1 MDGHSLSYDGSGNP
15 LSYYNGKSY
24 TMTWNEGRQL
34 ASLTTGGKTTTYTYD
49 LNGLRTKKVNPDGT
63 WVKYFIGD
71 GKILGETLHTADNH
85 EVYDMRYTF
94 DENGEVCGI
103 SLWNQGDTAWTK
115 YYFVK
120 NLQGDVLAVYQY
132 GSSFTK
138 VAEYTYDSWGNVLT
152 ATGAL
157 ANINPFRYRSY
168 YQDAET
174 GFYYLQSRYYDPAIG
189 RFINADSFAS
199 TGQDF
204 IGCNMFAYCGNN
216 PINASDATG
225 MLFLFDDAVL
235 LAACFVVAVVAVV
248 VVVYSPPVREAIYG
262 MADAL
267 ADVLLDVFKS
277 IEQAAE
283 NIIEEF
289 KEHTKGARNSTRGK
303 HEEGN
308 ARRNRDA
315 QGEKGDAR
323 RQSRSNKKVK
333 TSSLKWRR

>member
-1 MDGHSLSYDGSGNP
+1 
-15 LSYYNGKSY
+15 
-24 TMTWNEGRQL
+24 
-34 ASLTTGGKTTTYTYD
+34 
-49 LNGLRTKKVNPDGT
+49 
-63 WVKYFIGD
+63 
-71 GKILGETLHTADNH
+71 
-85 EVYDMRYTF
+85 
-94 DENGEVCGI
+94 
-103 SLWNQGDTAWTK
+103 
-115 YYFVK
+115 
-120 NLQGDVLAVYQY
+120 
-132 GSSFTK
+132 
-138 VAEYTYDSWGNVLT
+138 
-152 ATGAL
+152 
-157 ANINPFRYRSY
+157 
-168 YQDAET
+168 
-174 GFYYLQSRYYDPAIG
+174 
-189 RFINADSFAS
+189 
-199 TGQDF
+199 
-204 IGCNMFAYCGNN
+204 MFAYCGNN

-267 ADVLLDVFKS
+267 ADVLLDVFES

-323 RQSRSNKKVK
+323 RRSGAPMNGDCIAALDPPPSRMQRGSQGGLSRN
-333 TSSLKWRR
+333 L